1 MYPSETQRPHRLD
14 VEERQVRF
22 ELENELLFRKFGRAA
37 LASAGPDTF
46 ET

>member
-1 MYPSETQRPHRLD
+1 MYPSETQRPRRLD

-22 ELENELLFRKFGRAA
+22 ELENELLFRKFARAE
-37 LASAGPDTF
+37 LASSWPDTF